1 MFKAYQ
7 ALMLVLAQATEK
19 ELAAQV
25 QYLKAE
31 NQILRARLPK
41 RILVTPVERRRLLKL
56 GRPLGAAIDTLITI
70 VTPGTFVRWIREA
83 NGNKPARNI
92 GRPKHRQAIRDLVV
106 QITKETSWGYTRVL
120 GELRKLTKRKVSRQT
135 VVNMMRENGLNPGPK
150 RGEKTWDEFVKIHAQ
165 TLWQCDF
172 FSKQVWIL
180 KGLREYFVL
189 AFIHVDTRKVFVSTA
204 TAHPNSEW
212 VVEQANAFCRHV
224 ETEGA
229 QADLVF
235 HDSVRKRCQAFD
247 DALKANGMRV
257 RRPRPLSPNLNAF
270 VERWIQ
276 SIKQECLD
284 HFIVL
289 GGTHLNHLVSEYVH
303 YYQTERP
310 HQGIDIGNELLVPM
324 KPPDENVPAPDQL
337 VCRER
342 LGGLL
347 KSYSRRAA

>member
-1 MFKAYQ
+1 MFKVYQ
-7 ALMLVLAQATEK
+7 ALLLVLAQATEK
-19 ELAAQV
+19 ELTAQV
-25 QYLKAE
+25 RYLKAE

-56 GRPLGAAIDTLITI
+56 GRPLGAAINRLITI

-83 NGNKPARNI
+83 NRKKPVRNV
-92 GRPKHRQAIRDLVV
+92 GRPKHRQAIRDLVL
-106 QITKETSWGYTRVL
+106 QIAKETGWGYTRVL

-135 VVNMMRENGLNPGPK
+135 VANIMRENGL
-150 RGEKTWDEFVKIHAQ
+150 DA
-165 TLWQCDF
+165 
-172 FSKQVWIL
+172 
-180 KGLREYFVL
+180 
-189 AFIHVDTRKVFVSTA
+189 RKVFVSKA

-224 ETEGA
+224 ETEGT

-235 HDSVRKRCQAFD
+235 HDSDRKLCQAFD
-247 DALKANGMRV
+247 DALQANGMRV
-257 RRPRPLSPNLNAF
+257 RRLRPLSPNLNAF

-289 GGTHLNHLVSEYVH
+289 GETHLNHLVSEYVH

-310 HQGIDIGNELLVPM
+310 HQGIDIGNELLIPM

>member
-1 MFKAYQ
+1 MFKVYQ
-7 ALMLVLAQATEK
+7 RLLLVLAQATEK
-19 ELAAQV
+19 ELTAQV
-25 QYLKAE
+25 RYLKAE

-56 GRPLGAAIDTLITI
+56 CRALGAAINRLITI

-83 NGNKPARNI
+83 NRKKPVRNV
-92 GRPKHRQAIRDLVV
+92 GRPKHRQAIRDLVL
-106 QITKETSWGYTRVL
+106 QIAKETGWGYTRVL

-135 VVNMMRENGLNPGPK
+135 VANIMRENGL
-150 RGEKTWDEFVKIHAQ
+150 DA
-165 TLWQCDF
+165 
-172 FSKQVWIL
+172 
-180 KGLREYFVL
+180 
-189 AFIHVDTRKVFVSTA
+189 RKVFVSKA

-224 ETEGA
+224 ETEGT

-235 HDSVRKRCQAFD
+235 HDSDRKLCQAFD
-247 DALKANGMRV
+247 DALQANGMRV
-257 RRPRPLSPNLNAF
+257 RRLRPLSPNLNAF

-289 GGTHLNHLVSEYVH
+289 GETHLNHLVSEYVH

-310 HQGIDIGNELLVPM
+310 HQGIDIGNELLIPM

>member
-1 MFKAYQ
+1 MFKVYQ
-7 ALMLVLAQATEK
+7 RLLLVLAQATEK
-19 ELAAQV
+19 ELTAQV

-56 GRPLGAAIDTLITI
+56 GRALGAAINRLITI

-83 NGNKPARNI
+83 NRKKPVRNV
-92 GRPKHRQAIRDLVV
+92 GRPKHRQAIRDLVL
-106 QITKETSWGYTRVL
+106 QIAKETGWGYTRVL

-135 VVNMMRENGLNPGPK
+135 VANIMRENGL
-150 RGEKTWDEFVKIHAQ
+150 DA
-165 TLWQCDF
+165 
-172 FSKQVWIL
+172 
-180 KGLREYFVL
+180 
-189 AFIHVDTRKVFVSTA
+189 RKVFVSKA

-224 ETEGA
+224 ETEGT

-235 HDSVRKRCQAFD
+235 HDSDRKLCQAFD
-247 DALKANGMRV
+247 DALQANGMRV
-257 RRPRPLSPNLNAF
+257 RRLRPLSPNLNAF

-289 GGTHLNHLVSEYVH
+289 GETHLNHLVSEYVH

-310 HQGIDIGNELLVPM
+310 HQGIDIGNELLIPM

>member
-1 MFKAYQ
+1 MFKVYQ
-7 ALMLVLAQATEK
+7 ALLLVLAQATEK
-19 ELAAQV
+19 ELTAQV
-25 QYLKAE
+25 RYLKAE

-56 GRPLGAAIDTLITI
+56 GRALGAAINRLITI

-83 NGNKPARNI
+83 NRKKPVRNV
-92 GRPKHRQAIRDLVV
+92 GRPKHRQAIRDLVL
-106 QITKETSWGYTRVL
+106 QIAKETGWGYTRVL

-135 VVNMMRENGLNPGPK
+135 VANIMRENGLDPGPK

-172 FSKQVWIL
+172 FSKQVWTL

-189 AFIHVDTRKVFVSTA
+189 AFIHVDTRKVFVSKA

-224 ETEGA
+224 ETEGT

-235 HDSVRKRCQAFD
+235 HDSDRKLCQAFD
-247 DALKANGMRV
+247 DALQANGMRV
-257 RRPRPLSPNLNAF
+257 RRLRPLSPNLNAF

-289 GGTHLNHLVSEYVH
+289 GETHLNHLVSEYVH

-310 HQGIDIGNELLVPM
+310 HQGIDIGNELLIPM

>member
-1 MFKAYQ
+1 MFKVYQ
-7 ALMLVLAQATEK
+7 RLLLVLAQATEK

-25 QYLKAE
+25 RYLKAE

-56 GRPLGAAIDTLITI
+56 GRALGAAINRLITI

-83 NGNKPARNI
+83 NRKKPVRNV
-92 GRPKHRQAIRDLVV
+92 GRPKHRQAIRDLVL
-106 QITKETSWGYTRVL
+106 QIAKETGWGYTRVL

-135 VVNMMRENGLNPGPK
+135 VANIMRENGL
-150 RGEKTWDEFVKIHAQ
+150 DA
-165 TLWQCDF
+165 
-172 FSKQVWIL
+172 
-180 KGLREYFVL
+180 
-189 AFIHVDTRKVFVSTA
+189 RKVFVSKA

-224 ETEGA
+224 ETEGT

-235 HDSVRKRCQAFD
+235 HDSDRKLCQAFD
-247 DALKANGMRV
+247 DALQANGMRV
-257 RRPRPLSPNLNAF
+257 RRLRPLSPNLNAF

-289 GGTHLNHLVSEYVH
+289 GETHLNHLVSEYVH

-310 HQGIDIGNELLVPM
+310 HQGIDIGNELLIPM

>member
-41 RILVTPVERRRLLKL
+41 RIIVTPVERRRLLKL
-56 GRPLGAAIDTLITI
+56 GRPLGAAINALITI

-83 NGNKPARNI
+83 KRNKPVRNV
-92 GRPKHRQAIRDLVV
+92 GRPKHRQAIRDLVL
-106 QITKETSWGYTRVL
+106 QIAKETGWGYTRVL

-135 VVNMMRENGLNPGPK
+135 VVNIMRENGLDPGPK

-172 FSKQVWIL
+172 LSKQVWTL

-189 AFIHVDTRKVFVSTA
+189 AFIHVDTRKVFVSKT

-235 HDSVRKRCQAFD
+235 HDSDRKLCQAFD
-247 DALKANGMRV
+247 DALKAHGMRV
-257 RRPRPLSPNLNAF
+257 RRLRPLSPNLNAF

-289 GGTHLNHLVSEYVH
+289 GERHLNHLVSEYVH
-303 YYQTERP
+303 YYHTQRP

>member
-1 MFKAYQ
+1 MFKVYQ
-7 ALMLVLAQATEK
+7 RLLLVLAQATEK

-56 GRPLGAAIDTLITI
+56 GRPLGAAINRLITI

-83 NGNKPARNI
+83 NRKKPVRNV
-92 GRPKHRQAIRDLVV
+92 GRPKHRQAIRDLVL
-106 QITKETSWGYTRVL
+106 QIAKETGWGYTRVL

-135 VVNMMRENGLNPGPK
+135 VANIMRENGL
-150 RGEKTWDEFVKIHAQ
+150 DA
-165 TLWQCDF
+165 
-172 FSKQVWIL
+172 
-180 KGLREYFVL
+180 
-189 AFIHVDTRKVFVSTA
+189 RKVFVSKA

-224 ETEGA
+224 ETEGT

-235 HDSVRKRCQAFD
+235 HDSDRKLCQAFD
-247 DALKANGMRV
+247 DALQANGMRV
-257 RRPRPLSPNLNAF
+257 RRLRPLSPNLNAF

-289 GGTHLNHLVSEYVH
+289 GETHLNHLVSEYVH

-310 HQGIDIGNELLVPM
+310 HQGIDIGNELLIPM